1 MERLVKSKK
10 FKVENYYEA
19 PACLVCDG
27 IYSIKEGKI
36 DVQRLT
42 QKHRCAKCGDMIIL
56 DSVDF
61 PQVKARI
68 LEEIK

>member
-1 MERLVKSKK
+1 MKTKK

-19 PACLVCDG
+19 PACLSCDG
-27 IYSIKEGKI
+27 IYINEVGKL
-36 DVQRLT
+36 DAWELT
-42 QKHRCAKCGDMIIL
+42 RKYQCNKCEDTIIL